1 MRHLWMALQIA
12 IAMLPCWLKLPI
24 YRSCFGYEIG
34 RRVRIGFS
42 PIVGVRR
49 LRIGEGTRI
58 GWFNVFYHIE
68 EVVIGRRVTVG
79 FLNCFRGGRLIR
91 IGDYC
96 SILRLNTMN
105 AIIDGDFIAPIDPT
119 LEIGAGAVV
128 TTGHWL
134 DFSAGIRIGDHV
146 IVGGRN
152 SSLWTHNRQIGKP
165 ISLASHTYM
174 GSEVRLAPG
183 VTVAPFCVVAL
194 GSVLSGRF
202 ELPRCL
208 IGGNPGRVVR
218 TLSQRDLF
226 LVTRK
231 TRRDIPD
238 EFELYFLPEDLRL
251 VADRSNSPTASRS
264 QDGDAWPLTPW
275 VEGSAS
281 DSGDALAMP
290 AESTAAG
297 EVV

>member
-1 MRHLWMALQIA
+1 MRHMLIALQFA
-12 IAMLPCWLKLPI
+12 IALLPSLLKLPL
-24 YRSCFGYEIG
+24 YRILFGYEIG

-49 LRIGEGTRI
+49 LRIGDGTRI
-58 GWFNVFYHIE
+58 GWFNLFYRVE
-68 EVVIGRRVTVG
+68 QVEIGRRVSVG
-79 FLNCFRGGRLIR
+79 FLNCFRGGSSIR

-96 SILRLNTMN
+96 SILRMNTMN
-105 AIIDGDFIAPIDPT
+105 AIIGGDFISPVEPT

-152 SSLWTHNRQIGKP
+152 SSLWTHNRQLGKP
-165 ISLASHTYM
+165 ISLASHTYL

-183 VTVAPFCVVAL
+183 VEVAPFCVVAL

-202 ELPRCL
+202 ELPRSL

-218 TLSQRDLF
+218 ALSQGDLF

-238 EFELYFLPEDLRL
+238 EFEQKFLPDDLRV
-251 VADRSNSPTASRS
+251 VAFRSNSMVPTSSSDDQESSSEESVHAV
-264 QDGDAWPLTPW
+264 APPLTRP
-275 VEGSAS
+275 
-281 DSGDALAMP
+281 
-290 AESTAAG
+290 AG
-297 EVV
+297 EVA

>member
-1 MRHLWMALQIA
+1 VKHAIFALQIA
-12 IAMLPCWLKLPI
+12 IAFLPSRLKVPL
-24 YRSCFGYEIG
+24 YRALFGYKIG
-34 RRVRIGFS
+34 RGVKIGFS
-42 PIVGVRR
+42 PIVGVRF
-49 LRIGEGTRI
+49 LRIGDGTKI
-58 GWFNVFYHIE
+58 GWFNVFYRVDQI
-68 EVVIGRRVTVG
+68 VIGSQVSVG
-79 FLNCFRGGRLIR
+79 FLNCFRGGRSIT

-96 SILRLNTMN
+96 SVLRMNTLN
-105 AIIDGDFIAPIDPT
+105 AIIDGDFISAIEPT

-146 IVGGRN
+146 ILGGRN

-165 ISLASHTYM
+165 ISLASHTYL

-202 ELPRCL
+202 DLPRSL

-218 TLSQRDLF
+218 ALSPDDLF

-238 EFELYFLPEDLRL
+238 DFEMECLPDDLRV
-251 VADRSNSPTASRS
+251 VACRSNEVASS
-264 QDGDAWPLTPW
+264 SSWDGDQDT
-275 VEGSAS
+275 ST
-281 DSGDALAMP
+281 DDALHPVP
-290 AESTAAG
+290 AFNRSPG
-297 EVV
+297 EVA